1 MVERANKP
9 AAIPVSPTGP
19 SPHVI
24 FTADNSRV
32 VASLP
37 SGESVEVL
45 LHGAT
50 VVSWKSAGTE
60 NLFLSD
66 KAVLDGK
73 KPVRGGIPL
82 VFPVFGPPPSSGPLS
97 TLPQHGFARS
107 SRWEFLNQSSSE
119 ASTSARSAADDSVKL
134 DFGLSSS
141 NLSPESL
148 RAWPHKFSIIY
159 SVTLSKSTLQTT
171 MLVRNE
177 SEVSFEFQLLM
188 HTYLR
193 VTDIGQVTVSGL
205 NGASYIDKVK
215 SASKAQETQ
224 SELGISGEM
233 DRVYTGL
240 QPQKPVVVSQG
251 GKPRFEV
258 IRDNLEDLVVWNP
271 WIDKA
276 AGMSDFAPQE
286 AYKQMICIEAGA
298 VNGWQK
304 LEPGDTF
311 EGVCSMKSVL

>member
-1 MVERANKP
+1 MVDRANKP
-9 AAIPVSPTGP
+9 SAIPVSPTLP
-19 SPHVI
+19 SPHV
-24 FTADNSRV
+24 FCTADNSRV

-50 VVSWKSAGTE
+50 VVSWKCAETE
-60 NLFLSD
+60 NLFVSE
-66 KAVLDGK
+66 KAVLDGS

-82 VFPVFGPPPSSGPLS
+82 VFPVFGPPPSSGPLAS
-97 TLPQHGFARS
+97 LPQHGFARS
-107 SRWEFLNQSSSE
+107 SRWEFLDRSSSE
-119 ASTSARSAADDSVKL
+119 SSTLTSAATDNSVKL

-141 NLSPESL
+141 NMSPEAL
-148 RAWPHKFSIIY
+148 RAWPHKFSLIY
-159 SVTLSKSTLQTT
+159 SVTLSKNSLETM

-177 SEVSFEFQLLM
+177 SDVSFEFQMLM

-193 VTDIGQVTVSGL
+193 VKDIGQVAISGL
-205 NGASYIDKVK
+205 NGSSYIDKVK
-215 SASKAQETQ
+215 SASKETQ
-224 SELGISGEM
+224 SQSELAITSET

-240 QPQKPVVVSQG
+240 TPHKPIVVLEAG
-251 GKPRFEV
+251 NPRFEV
-258 IRDNLEDLVVWNP
+258 TRDNLEDLVVWNP
-271 WIDKA
+271 WIEKA
-276 AGMSDFAPQE
+276 AGMSDFAPRD

-311 EGVCSMKSVL
+311 EGVSSIKSVL